1 MKPLR
6 AIVSII
12 FLAAFVIADA
22 ASVTAFSVESVPNVR
37 LQDKRKYTSDPAN
50 LLSQQARDTI
60 NTCLAAL
67 ERETN
72 IETAVV
78 VLPSIGETDAFE
90 FGHSLFRQW
99 GIGKKTSNNGLLILY
114 VEDQH
119 TIRFVTG
126 YGIEGTLTDAKC
138 KRIQTK
144 YMVSAFKEGK
154 RDLGMVLGVKAVCKT
169 LKNESFDDEASD
181 DEDILQMII
190 CMVTIFAI
198 FFALLYF
205 MSGRKRRCPQCGK
218 RAMKVQSTDHYRKGG
233 RYFKKQVFVC
243 ENCGK
248 VDVRTEEEHGG
259 GDDAAD
265 ALMAGGVLGSMFGS
279 HGSSYSGGGSFGGGF
294 SGGSF
299 GGGSSGGGGAG
310 SSW

>member
-1 MKPLR
+1 MKIFRPIICFILLATF
-6 AIVSII
+6 AI
-12 FLAAFVIADA
+12 ANA
-22 ASVTAFSVESVPNVR
+22 ASEVAYTIESVPNVR
-37 LQDKRKYTSDPAN
+37 LQDKRQYTSDPAN
-50 LLSQQARDTI
+50 LLSQAARDSI
-60 NTCLAAL
+60 NTYLAAL
-67 ERETN
+67 EGETN

-78 VLPSIGETDAFE
+78 MLPSIGEADAFE

-99 GIGKKTSNNGLLILY
+99 GIGKKKSNNGLLILY

-144 YMVSAFKEGK
+144 YMVPAFKEGK
-154 RDLGMVLGVKAVCKT
+154 RDLGMVQGVKAVVKT
-169 LKNESFDDEASD
+169 LKHESFDSEPSD
-181 DEDILQMII
+181 DEDIVPMII
-190 CMVTIFAI
+190 FMAAIFAI
-198 FFALLYF
+198 FFALVYF
-205 MSGRKRRCPQCGK
+205 TAVRKRRCPQCGK
-218 RAMKVQSTDHYRKGG
+218 RAMKAQSTDHYRKGG

-248 VDVRTEEEHGG
+248 VDVHTEEEHGG
-259 GDDAAD
+259 DDDAAD
-265 ALMAGGVLGSMFGS
+265 AMIAGGILGSMMGS
-279 HGSSYSGGGSFGGGF
+279 RGSDSSFGDF